1 MRNSLVILF
10 IISILSLASCR
21 EDFNF
26 EPSNGGLEFSKDT
39 IYFDTIFTGI
49 SSSTYTLKVYNK
61 SNKDISISQIKFAKG
76 LESKYR
82 MTVDGMIGNNNRI
95 FENVEMLAKDSM
107 YIFIETTVDI
117 AEANPSDFL
126 YTDQII
132 FNGGT
137 IEQKVDL
144 VTLIQDAYFLY
155 PQRFDDGTT
164 ETLTLGEDEIYGF
177 VLDENDPINGNEYI
191 WNNTK
196 PYVIYGYAAVPSDRI
211 LTVEAG
217 ARIHFHS
224 ESGLIVGNNGSL
236 QVNGLA
242 SNNPD
247 DFYENSVI
255 FEGDRLE
262 PLYENVPGQ
271 WGTIWLTQGSKNN
284 KFDNCLIK
292 NGVYGLYVTGNTNLS
307 NPEADLT
314 LYNVE
319 MYNHSNYGILASTAY
334 ISGENVVINSAGQAA
349 LACTYGGKYNFNHS
363 TFNNNWQSSKQV
375 SVLLNNYIEGAT
387 PETQPMEEAT
397 FTNCIIYGSNQ
408 IQFIID
414 KKDNPVFN
422 YKLDH
427 CLIRFNNVNNIF
439 TDNPLYQFTTDA
451 VHYNNCLIA
460 TNSSIFRPSFFDVNS
475 NQLIIGDDSAARGQ
489 ANFSFSVNT
498 KDITGRDRENPA
510 DIGAYNYITFE
521 ED

>member
-10 IISILSLASCR
+10 IISLFSLASCR
-21 EDFNF
+21 EDFTF
-26 EPSNGGLEFSKDT
+26 EPSTGGLEFSKDT

-49 SSSTYTLKVYNK
+49 SSSTYMLKVYNK
-61 SNKDISISQIKFAKG
+61 SNNDISISQIKFAKG
-76 LESKYR
+76 LQSKYR

-107 YIFIETTVDI
+107 FIFIETTVDI

-126 YTDQII
+126 YTDQIL

-137 IEQKVDL
+137 IEQKVEL

-164 ETLTLGEDEIYGF
+164 ETLSIGEREIFGF
-177 VLDENDPINGNEYI
+177 FLDENDPINGNEYS
-191 WNNTK
+191 WNNSK
-196 PYVIYGYAAVPSDRI
+196 PYVIYGYAAVPSNKI

-217 ARIHFHS
+217 ARIHFHA
-224 ESGLIVGNNGSL
+224 ESGIIVGNNGSI
-236 QVNGLA
+236 QVNGLPA
-242 SNNPD
+242 TNPEN
-247 DFYENSVI
+247 FYENSVI

-271 WGTIWLTQGSKNN
+271 WGTIWLTPGSNNN
-284 KFDNCLIK
+284 KFENCLIK
-292 NGVYGLYVTGNTNLS
+292 NGTYGLYVNGNSALS
-307 NPEADLT
+307 NPEPDVT
-314 LYNVE
+314 LNNVE
-319 MYNHSNYGILASTAY
+319 LYNHSNFGILAETGY
-334 ISGENVVINSAGQAA
+334 IKGENVVINNAGQVA
-349 LACTYGGKYNFNHS
+349 LALTYGGKYNFNHS
-363 TFNNNWQSSKQV
+363 TFNNNWSSSRQL
-375 SVLLNNYIEGAT
+375 SVIVNNYIEGVI
-387 PETQPMEEAT
+387 PETQPMVEAT

-414 KKDNPVFN
+414 KRDDPIFN

-439 TDNPLYQFTTDA
+439 SNNPLYQFVTDS
-451 VHYNNCLIA
+451 VHYDNCLIA
-460 TNSSIFRPSFFDVNS
+460 VNSAVFRPSFFDVNS
-475 NQLIIGDDSAARGQ
+475 NQLIIGDDSAARAQ
-489 ANFSFSVNT
+489 ANFIFSNGT
-498 KDITGRDRENPA
+498 KDITGRTRENPS
-510 DIGAYNYITFE
+510 DIGAYNFITFE

>member
-49 SSSTYTLKVYNK
+49 SSSTYTLKVYNN

-126 YTDQII
+126 YTDQIL

-137 IEQKVDL
+137 IEQKVEL

-164 ETLTLGEDEIYGF
+164 ETLPIGEDEVFGF
-177 VLDENDPINGNEYI
+177 FLDENDPVNGNEFV
-191 WNNTK
+191 WNNSK
-196 PYVIYGYAAVPSDRI
+196 PYVIYGYAAVPSNKT

-217 ARIHFHS
+217 ARIHFHAD
-224 ESGLIVGNNGSL
+224 SGLIVGQNGSIK
-236 QVNGLA
+236 VNGLP
-242 SNNPD
+242 STNPD
-247 DFYENSVI
+247 NFYENSVI

-284 KFDNCLIK
+284 SFSNCLIK
-292 NGVYGLYVTGNTNLS
+292 NGTFGLFVTGNTNLS
-307 NPEADLT
+307 NPVADVSLE
-314 LYNVE
+314 NVE
-319 MYNHSNYGILASTAY
+319 LYNHSNFGILARTGY
-334 ISGENVVINSAGQAA
+334 ISGQNVVINNVGQAS

-375 SVLLNNYIEGAT
+375 SVLLNNYIEGAI
-387 PETQPMEEAT
+387 PEIQPMEEVT

-414 KKDNPVFN
+414 KKDDPIFN

-427 CLIRFNNVNNIF
+427 CLIRFNNVNNVF
-439 TDNPLYQFTTDA
+439 TNNPLYQFTTDTE
-451 VHYNNCLIA
+451 HYENCLIA
-460 TNSSIFRPSFFDVNS
+460 VNSAVFRPSFFDVNS
-475 NQLIIGDDSAARGQ
+475 NQLIIGDDSAARAQ
-489 ANFSFSVNT
+489 ANYTFSVGT
-498 KDITGRDRENPA
+498 LDITGRMRENPS
-510 DIGAYNYITFE
+510 DIGAYNFITFE